1 MQKGSFIW
9 SRVEKQYRS
18 IDKRIDRTWI
28 VILLIAAVILF
39 TLNLGVLPLRDWD
52 EGTIA
57 QVAREL
63 SRAPADE
70 MRWLFPTLGNEPY
83 HNKPPLMH
91 LMIAW
96 AYSLGGV
103 NEWTTRLPGAILTA
117 LSVPFL
123 YSIGREI
130 FHQRICA
137 IYSALVYLTML
148 PVVRHGRL
156 AMLDGAAVCF
166 FMVMLLCVLRSRRDL
181 RYCLGVGIGFALIC
195 LTKSILGILLG
206 AVAMIYLFWDTPR
219 LLTSKYMW
227 MGMFIGAAPVAFW
240 YGAQWWKY
248 QHIFVNKGMMN
259 QSLSRIWSA
268 VEGHS
273 GPPWYYLLEILKY
286 TWPWLIFLPA
296 SLRCAWE
303 NRNLSWAK
311 LVLVWFAV
319 YLIAISVMGTK
330 LPWYVFPIYPSIALA
345 IGAKLG
351 EVENLPILTPLPRFW
366 VVMLS
371 LLALVSAV
379 ASTYYSWSA
388 TPKAELQL
396 IFACLCVTMALAALR
411 AQRGDRQFLKVLLWG
426 TYVSLLLFVKSNY
439 WVWELNEDYA
449 VKPVVQMVAQA
460 NPGVKTVHISST
472 HNRPSLDFYSEGTIK
487 PASPDDLKYYWQH
500 DKKPYFLLDEK
511 TIRNLPLDSV
521 KEIDKQEGWTLV
533 TKNTTSMPLPINKP
547 SQKN

>member
-9 SRVEKQYRS
+9 GSVENKYRN
-18 IDKRIDRTWI
+18 IDKRVDRIWI

-39 TLNLGVLPLRDWD
+39 TINLGMLPLRDWD

-63 SRAPADE
+63 GSGSASD
-70 MRWLFPTLGNEPY
+70 MRWLFPTLGGEPY

-96 AYSLGGV
+96 AYSIGGI

-117 LSVPFL
+117 LTVPFL

-156 AMLDGAAVCF
+156 AMLDGAAVFF

-195 LTKSILGILLG
+195 LTKSILGVLLG
-206 AVAMIYLFWDTPR
+206 AVAMIFLFWDTPR
-219 LLTSKYMW
+219 LLKSKYMW
-227 MGMFIGAAPVAFW
+227 MGIFLGTIPVGFW
-240 YGAQWWKY
+240 YGAQWWHY
-248 QHIFVNKGMMN
+248 GDTFTTQGMIN
-259 QSLSRIWSA
+259 QSLSRIWNS
-268 VEGHS
+268 VEGHN
-273 GPPWYYLLEILKY
+273 GPPWYYLLEICKY

-296 SLRCAWE
+296 SLGFVWQ

-311 LVLVWFAV
+311 LVLVWLCV
-319 YLIAISVMGTK
+319 YLLAISVMGTK

-351 EVENLPILTPLPRFW
+351 EVENLPFLTPLPRLW
-366 VVMLS
+366 LVMLS
-371 LLALVSAV
+371 LLAVISAV
-379 ASTYYSWSA
+379 ASTYFSWNSA
-388 TPKAELQL
+388 PSSELQL
-396 IFACLCVTMALAALR
+396 IFAAFSVTMALAALR
-411 AQRGDRQFLKVLLWG
+411 AQRGDRQFIKVLLWG

-439 WVWELNEDYA
+439 WVWELNEDYP
-449 VKPVVQMVAQA
+449 VKPVVQMVVQA
-460 NPGVKTVHISST
+460 NPGVSPIYISST
-472 HNRPSLDFYSEGTIK
+472 NHRPSLDFYSNGNIK
-487 PASPDDLKYYWQH
+487 TASPDDLKYYWQH
-500 DKKPYFLLDEK
+500 DQKPYFLLDEK
-511 TIRNLPLDSV
+511 NLKTLPLDSV
-521 KEIDKQEGWTLV
+521 DKIDEQQGWTLV
-533 TKNTTSMPLPINKP
+533 TKNTTPAK
-547 SQKN
+547 K

>member
-1 MQKGSFIW
+1 MHKGSSIW
-9 SRVEKQYRS
+9 GRVEKQYRR
-18 IDKRIDRTWI
+18 IDKRIDRIWI
-28 VILLIAAVILF
+28 VILLLAAVLLF
-39 TLNLGVLPLRDWD
+39 TVNLGVLPLRDWD

-57 QVAREL
+57 GVAREL
-63 SRAPADE
+63 GRGSAGE
-70 MRWLFPTLGNEPY
+70 MRWLFPTLGGEPY

-91 LMIAW
+91 LMISW

-156 AMLDGAAVCF
+156 AMLDGAVVCF
-166 FMVMLLCVLRSRRDL
+166 FMIMLLCVLRARRDL

-206 AVAMIYLFWDTPR
+206 AVALIFLFWDTPR
-219 LLTSKYMW
+219 LLSSKYMW
-227 MGMFIGAAPVAFW
+227 MGMFIASLPVAFW

-248 QHIFVNKGMMN
+248 KDIFIDRGMMN
-259 QSLSRIWSA
+259 QSLSRIWSS
-268 VEGHS
+268 VEGND
-273 GPPWYYLLEILKY
+273 GPPWYYLLEICKY

-296 SLRCAWE
+296 SLRSAWD

-311 LVLVWFAV
+311 LVLVWLGV
-319 YLIAISVMGTK
+319 YLIAISIMGTK

-345 IGAKLG
+345 MGAKLG
-351 EVENLPILTPLPRFW
+351 EVENLPLLTPLPRFW

-371 LLALVSAV
+371 LLALISAV
-379 ASTYYSWSA
+379 ASTYYSWNLKPS
-388 TPKAELQL
+388 PELQL
-396 IFACLCVTMALAALR
+396 IFAALSVTMALAALR
-411 AQRGDRQFLKVLLWG
+411 AQRGDRQFIKVLLWG

-460 NPGVKTVHISST
+460 NPESEIVYISST
-472 HNRPSLDFYSEGTIK
+472 HNRPSLNFYSDGTINT
-487 PASPDDLKYYWQH
+487 ASPDDLEYYWQH
-500 DKKPYFLLDEK
+500 DKKPYFLLDAN
-511 TIRNLPLDSV
+511 TLRNLPLDSMEV
-521 KEIDKQEGWTLV
+521 IAEEEGWTLV
-533 TKNTTSMPLPINKP
+533 TKKTAPEQP
-547 SQKN
+547 KN

>member
-1 MQKGSFIW
+1 MQKESFIW
-9 SRVEKQYRS
+9 DRVEKQYRRM
-18 IDKRIDRTWI
+18 DKRIDRIWLVT
-28 VILLIAAVILF
+28 LLVAAVIVF
-39 TLNLGVLPLRDWD
+39 TMHLGDLPLRDWD
-52 EGTIA
+52 EGTVA

-63 SRAPADE
+63 ARAREGE
-70 MRWLFPTLGNEPY
+70 MRWLFPTLGGEPY
-83 HNKPPLMH
+83 HNKPPLIH

-96 AYSLGGV
+96 AYNLGGE

-130 FHQRICA
+130 FPSRICA

-166 FMVMLLCVLRSRRDL
+166 FTIMLLCVLRSRRNL

-240 YGAQWWKY
+240 YGAQWLHY
-248 QHIFVNKGMMN
+248 GHNFVNKGMMN
-259 QSLSRIWSA
+259 QSFSRIWTS
-268 VEGHS
+268 VENHS
-273 GPPWYYLLEILKY
+273 GPPWYYLLEICKY
-286 TWPWLIFLPA
+286 TWPWLIFVPA
-296 SLRCAWE
+296 SLRFTWE

-311 LVLVWFAV
+311 LVLVWLGV

-330 LPWYVFPIYPSIALA
+330 LPWYVFPIYPAIALM

-351 EVENLPILTPLPRFW
+351 QVENLPILTPLPKFW

-371 LLALVSAV
+371 LLALICAV
-379 ASTYYSWSA
+379 ASTYYSWSG
-388 TPKAELQL
+388 TSSPELQL
-396 IFACLCVTMALAALR
+396 IFASLSVTMALAALR
-411 AQRGDRQFLKVLLWG
+411 AQRGDRQFIKVLLWG
-426 TYVSLLLFVKSNY
+426 MYVSLLLFVKSNY
-439 WVWELNEDYA
+439 WVWELNEDYP
-449 VKPVVQMVAQA
+449 VKPVVQMVSQA
-460 NPGVKTVHISST
+460 NLGVKTVYISST

-487 PASPDDLKYYWQH
+487 PASPDNLKYYWQH
-500 DKKPYFLLDEK
+500 DKQPYFLLNENALKDFPSANVRV
-511 TIRNLPLDSV
+511 IA
-521 KEIDKQEGWTLV
+521 KQEGWTLI
-533 TKNTTSMPLPINKP
+533 TK
-547 SQKN
+547 KNAPN

>member
-9 SRVEKQYRS
+9 GFVENKYRS
-18 IDKRIDRTWI
+18 IDKRVDRIWI

-39 TLNLGVLPLRDWD
+39 TINLGVLPLRDWD

-63 SRAPADE
+63 GRGSASD
-70 MRWLFPTLGNEPY
+70 MRWLFPTLGGEPY

-96 AYSLGGV
+96 AYSLGGI

-117 LSVPFL
+117 LTVPFL

-156 AMLDGAAVCF
+156 AMLDGAAVFF

-195 LTKSILGILLG
+195 LTKSILGVLLG
-206 AVAMIYLFWDTPR
+206 AVAMIFLFWDTPR
-219 LLTSKYMW
+219 LLKSKYMW
-227 MGMFIGAAPVAFW
+227 TGIFIGIIPLAFW
-240 YGAQWWKY
+240 YGAQWWNY
-248 QHIFVNKGMMN
+248 GDTFTSKGIMN
-259 QSLSRIWSA
+259 QSLSRIWTS
-268 VEGHS
+268 VEEHD
-273 GPPWYYLLEILKY
+273 GPPWYYLLEICKY

-296 SLRCAWE
+296 SLRFTWE

-311 LVLVWFAV
+311 LVLVWLCV
-319 YLIAISVMGTK
+319 YLLAISVMGTK

-351 EVENLPILTPLPRFW
+351 EVENLPLLTPLPKLW
-366 VVMLS
+366 LVMLS
-371 LLALVSAV
+371 LLAVISAV
-379 ASTYYSWSA
+379 ASTYFSWSS
-388 TPKAELQL
+388 TPSSELQL
-396 IFACLCVTMALAALR
+396 IFAAFSVTMALAALR
-411 AQRGDRQFLKVLLWG
+411 AQRGDRQFIKVILWG
-426 TYVSLLLFVKSNY
+426 TYVSLVLFVKSNY

-449 VKPVVQMVAQA
+449 VKPVVQMVIQA
-460 NPGVKTVHISST
+460 NPGVSPIYISST
-472 HNRPSLDFYSEGTIK
+472 NHRPSLDFYSDGTIK
-487 PASPDDLKYYWQH
+487 TASPDDLKYYWQH
-500 DKKPYFLLDEK
+500 DQKPYFLLDEDALK
-511 TIRNLPLDSV
+511 TLPLDSV
-521 KEIDKQEGWTLV
+521 EEIAKQEGWTLV
-533 TKNTTSMPLPINKP
+533 TKNTTPAK
-547 SQKN
+547 K

>member
-9 SRVEKQYRS
+9 DSVEKQYRRF
-18 IDKRIDRTWI
+18 DKRIDRIWI
-28 VILLIAAVILF
+28 VILLLASILLF
-39 TLNLGVLPLRDWD
+39 TINLGVLPLRDWD
-52 EGTIA
+52 EGTVA

-63 SRAPADE
+63 GRAPASE
-70 MRWLFPTLGNEPY
+70 MRWLFPTLGGEAY

-96 AYSLGGV
+96 TYSIVGV
-103 NEWTTRLPGAILTA
+103 NEWSTRLPGAILTA

-123 YSIGREI
+123 YTIGREI

-166 FMVMLLCVLRSRRDL
+166 FMVMLLCILRSRRDL

-206 AVAMIYLFWDTPR
+206 AVAMIFLFWDTPR
-219 LLTSKYMW
+219 LLRSKYMW
-227 MGMFIGAAPVAFW
+227 MGILIGTAPIAFW
-240 YGAQWWKY
+240 YGAQWWNY
-248 QHIFVNKGMMN
+248 GHIFLNQGIMN
-259 QSLSRIWSA
+259 QSFSRIWTS

-273 GPPWYYLLEILKY
+273 GHPWYYLLEVCKY
-286 TWPWLIFLPA
+286 TWPWLIFLPSA
-296 SLRCAWE
+296 LSSAWQ

-311 LVLVWFAV
+311 LVLVWFGV

-330 LPWYVFPIYPSIALA
+330 LPWYVFPIYPSIALV
-345 IGAKLG
+345 IGGKLG
-351 EVENLPILTPLPRFW
+351 EVENLPLLSPLPRFW

-371 LLALVSAV
+371 ILALISAV
-379 ASTYYSWSA
+379 ASTYYSWNSS
-388 TPKAELQL
+388 PSELQL
-396 IFACLCVTMALAALR
+396 IFAALSVTMALAALR
-411 AQRGDRQFLKVLLWG
+411 AQRSDKQFIKVLLWG

-460 NPGVKTVHISST
+460 NPGVTPIYISST

-487 PASPDDLKYYWQH
+487 PASSDELKYYWQH
-500 DKKPYFLLDEK
+500 DKKPYFLLDENSLK
-511 TIRNLPLDSV
+511 NLPLDSIEV
-521 KEIDKQEGWTLV
+521 IDKQEGWTLV
-533 TKNTTSMPLPINKP
+533 TKKTNPEQNK
-547 SQKN
+547 N

>member
-9 SRVEKQYRS
+9 GFTENKYRS
-18 IDKRIDRTWI
+18 IDKRVDRIWI

-39 TLNLGVLPLRDWD
+39 TINLGMLPLRDWD

-63 SRAPADE
+63 GSGSASD
-70 MRWLFPTLGNEPY
+70 MRWLFPTLGGEPY

-96 AYSLGGV
+96 AYSIGGV

-117 LSVPFL
+117 LTVPFL

-156 AMLDGAAVCF
+156 AMLDGAAVFF

-195 LTKSILGILLG
+195 LTKSILGVLLG
-206 AVAMIYLFWDTPR
+206 AVAMIFLFWDTPR
-219 LLTSKYMW
+219 LLKSKYMW
-227 MGMFIGAAPVAFW
+227 TGIFIGSIPVVFW
-240 YGAQWWKY
+240 YGAQWWHY
-248 QHIFVNKGMMN
+248 GDTFTTQGMMN
-259 QSLSRIWSA
+259 QSLSRIWNS
-268 VEGHS
+268 VEGHK
-273 GPPWYYLLEILKY
+273 GPPWYYLLEICKY
-286 TWPWLIFLPA
+286 TWPSLFFLPA
-296 SLRCAWE
+296 ALRFTWE

-311 LVLVWFAV
+311 LVLVWLCV
-319 YLIAISVMGTK
+319 YLLAISVMGTK

-351 EVENLPILTPLPRFW
+351 EVENLPLLTPLPKFW
-366 VVMLS
+366 LVMLS
-371 LLALVSAV
+371 LLAVISAV
-379 ASTYYSWSA
+379 ASTYFSWSS
-388 TPKAELQL
+388 TPSSELQL
-396 IFACLCVTMALAALR
+396 IFAAFSVTMALAALR
-411 AQRGDRQFLKVLLWG
+411 AQRGDRQFIKVILWG

-439 WVWELNEDYA
+439 WVWELNENYP
-449 VKPVVQMVAQA
+449 VKPVVQMVVQA
-460 NPGVKTVHISST
+460 NTGVSPIYISST
-472 HNRPSLDFYSEGTIK
+472 NHRPSLDFYSNGTIK
-487 PASPDDLKYYWQH
+487 TASPDDLKYYWQH
-500 DKKPYFLLDEK
+500 DQKPYFLLDEDTLK
-511 TIRNLPLDSV
+511 TLPLDSV
-521 KEIDKQEGWTLV
+521 EEIAKQEGWTLV
-533 TKNTTSMPLPINKP
+533 TKSK
-547 SQKN
+547 

>member
-9 SRVEKQYRS
+9 DSVEKQYRRF
-18 IDKRIDRTWI
+18 DKRIDRTWI

-39 TLNLGVLPLRDWD
+39 TINLGVLPLRDWD
-52 EGTIA
+52 EGTVA

-63 SRAPADE
+63 KRAPAGE
-70 MRWLFPTLGNEPY
+70 MRWLFPTLGGQAY
-83 HNKPPLMH
+83 HNKPPLIH
-91 LMIAW
+91 LLIAW
-96 AYSLGGV
+96 AYSIGGV

-137 IYSALVYLTML
+137 VYSALVYLTML

-156 AMLDGAAVCF
+156 AMLDGAAVFF
-166 FMVMLLCVLRSRRDL
+166 FMVMLLCVLRSRRNL

-227 MGMFIGAAPVAFW
+227 IGMLIGAAPVAFW
-240 YGAQWWKY
+240 YGAQLWVYKDSF
-248 QHIFVNKGMMN
+248 INKGIMN
-259 QSLSRIWSA
+259 QSFSRIWSS
-268 VEGHS
+268 VENHS
-273 GPPWYYLLEILKY
+273 GPPWYYLLEICKY

-296 SLRCAWE
+296 SLRFAWE

-311 LVLVWFAV
+311 LVLVWLGV
-319 YLIAISVMGTK
+319 YLIAISLMGTK
-330 LPWYVFPIYPSIALA
+330 LPWYVFPIYPSIALL

-351 EVENLPILTPLPRFW
+351 EVENLPLLTPLPKYW
-366 VVMLS
+366 VGMLS
-371 LLALVSAV
+371 FLAIISAI
-379 ASTYYSWSA
+379 ASTYYSWNIA
-388 TPKAELQL
+388 QNAQLQL
-396 IFACLCVTMALAALR
+396 IFASLSVTMALAALR

-426 TYVSLLLFVKSNY
+426 TYVSLLLFFKSNY

-460 NPGVKTVHISST
+460 NIGVKTVYISST
-472 HNRPSLDFYSEGTIK
+472 HNRPSLDFYSDGTIK
-487 PASPDDLKYYWQH
+487 TASPDNLKYYWQH
-500 DKKPYFLLDEK
+500 DKKPYFLLDKNTLK
-511 TIRNLPLDSV
+511 TLPLNSI
-521 KEIDKQEGWTLV
+521 EIISEAEGWTLV
-533 TKNTTSMPLPINKP
+533 TKKTTPLAK
-547 SQKN
+547 Q

>member
-9 SRVEKQYRS
+9 GSVENKYRN
-18 IDKRIDRTWI
+18 IDKRVDRIWI

-39 TLNLGVLPLRDWD
+39 TINLGMLPLRDWD

-63 SRAPADE
+63 GSGSASD
-70 MRWLFPTLGNEPY
+70 MRWLFPTLGGEPY

-96 AYSLGGV
+96 AYSIGGI

-117 LSVPFL
+117 LTVPFL

-156 AMLDGAAVCF
+156 AMLDGAAVFF

-195 LTKSILGILLG
+195 LTKSILGVLLG
-206 AVAMIYLFWDTPR
+206 AVAMIFLFWDTPR
-219 LLTSKYMW
+219 LLKSKYMW
-227 MGMFIGAAPVAFW
+227 MGIFLGTIPVGFW
-240 YGAQWWKY
+240 YGAQWWHY
-248 QHIFVNKGMMN
+248 GDTFTTQGMIN
-259 QSLSRIWSA
+259 QSLSRIWNS
-268 VEGHS
+268 VEGHN
-273 GPPWYYLLEILKY
+273 GPPWYYLLEICKY

-296 SLRCAWE
+296 SLGFVWQ

-311 LVLVWFAV
+311 LVLVWLCV
-319 YLIAISVMGTK
+319 YLLAISVMGTK

-351 EVENLPILTPLPRFW
+351 EVENLPFLTPLPRLW
-366 VVMLS
+366 LVMLS
-371 LLALVSAV
+371 LLAVISAV
-379 ASTYYSWSA
+379 ASTYFSWNSA
-388 TPKAELQL
+388 PSSELQL
-396 IFACLCVTMALAALR
+396 IFAAFSVTMALAALR
-411 AQRGDRQFLKVLLWG
+411 AQRGDRQFIKVLLWG

-439 WVWELNEDYA
+439 WVWELNEDYP
-449 VKPVVQMVAQA
+449 VKPVVQMVVQA
-460 NPGVKTVHISST
+460 NPGVSPIYISST
-472 HNRPSLDFYSEGTIK
+472 NHRPSLFFYSNGTIK
-487 PASPDDLKYYWQH
+487 TASPDDLKYYWQH
-500 DKKPYFLLDEK
+500 DQKPYFLLDEK
-511 TIRNLPLDSV
+511 NLKTLPLDSV
-521 KEIDKQEGWTLV
+521 DKIDEQQGWTLV
-533 TKNTTSMPLPINKP
+533 TKNTTPAK
-547 SQKN
+547 K

>member
-9 SRVEKQYRS
+9 GRVDKQYGRM
-18 IDKRIDRTWI
+18 DKRIDRIWI
-28 VILLIAAVILF
+28 VILLIASVLLF
-39 TLNLGVLPLRDWD
+39 TINLGVLSLRDWD
-52 EGTIA
+52 EGTVA

-63 SRAPADE
+63 ARAPASE
-70 MRWLFPTLGNEPY
+70 MRWLFPTLGGEPY
-83 HNKPPLMH
+83 LNKPPLIH
-91 LMIAW
+91 LAIAL

-117 LSVPFL
+117 ISVPFL

-130 FHQRICA
+130 FHQRIYA

-181 RYCLGVGIGFALIC
+181 RYCLGIGIGFALIC

-206 AVAMIYLFWDTPR
+206 AVAMIFLFWDTPR

-248 QHIFVNKGMMN
+248 GDIFVNTGMMN
-259 QSLSRIWSA
+259 QSLSRIWRS
-268 VEGHS
+268 VEGNQ
-273 GPPWYYLLEILKY
+273 GPPWYYVLEICKY
-286 TWPWLIFLPA
+286 TWPWLIFVPSAL
-296 SLRCAWE
+296 SSAWQ

-311 LVLVWFAV
+311 LILVWFGV

-371 LLALVSAV
+371 LLAVISAI

-388 TPKAELQL
+388 MPSSELQL
-396 IFACLCVTMALAALR
+396 IFAALSVTMALAALR
-411 AQRGDRQFLKVLLWG
+411 AQRGDRQFVKVLLWG

-439 WVWELNEDYA
+439 WVWELNEDYP

-460 NPGVKTVHISST
+460 NPGVTPIYISST

-487 PASPDDLKYYWQH
+487 PASPDDLKYFWQH
-500 DKKPYFLLDEK
+500 DRKPYFLLDENTLK
-511 TIRNLPLDSV
+511 NLQLDSV
-521 KEIDKQEGWTLV
+521 EVIDVEAGWTLV
-533 TKNTTSMPLPINKP
+533 TKNTNP
-547 SQKN
+547 

>member
-9 SRVEKQYRS
+9 DRVEKQYRR

-28 VILLIAAVILF
+28 VILLIAAVLLF

-63 SRAPADE
+63 KDAPASE
-70 MRWLFPTLGNEPY
+70 MRWLFPTLGGEPY

-91 LMIAW
+91 LTIAW

-130 FHQRICA
+130 FHRRICA

-156 AMLDGAAVCF
+156 AMLDGAAVFF
-166 FMVMLLCVLRSRRDL
+166 FMVMLLCVLRSRRNL

-195 LTKSILGILLG
+195 LTKSILGLLLG
-206 AVAMIYLFWDTPR
+206 AVALIYLFWDTPR
-219 LLTSKYMW
+219 LLNSKYMW
-227 MGMFIGAAPVAFW
+227 MGMLIGAAPVAFW
-240 YGAQWWKY
+240 YGAQWWVY
-248 QHIFVNKGMMN
+248 RDSFINQGMMN
-259 QSLSRIWSA
+259 QSFSRIWTS

-273 GPPWYYLLEILKY
+273 GPPWYYVLEICKY
-286 TWPWLIFLPA
+286 TWPWLIFVPA
-296 SLRCAWE
+296 SLRFAWE
-303 NRNLSWAK
+303 SRNLSWAK
-311 LVLVWFAV
+311 LVLVWCGV

-351 EVENLPILTPLPRFW
+351 EVENLPLLTPFPRFW

-371 LLALVSAV
+371 LLAVISAV
-379 ASTYYSWSA
+379 GSTYYSWSP
-388 TPKAELQL
+388 TPSADLQL
-396 IFACLCVTMALAALR
+396 IFASLSVTMAIAALR
-411 AQRGDRQFLKVLLWG
+411 AQRGDRQFIKVLLWG

-449 VKPVVQMVAQA
+449 VKPVVQMVARA
-460 NPGVKTVHISST
+460 NPGVKTIYISSIG
-472 HNRPSLDFYSEGTIK
+472 NRPSLDFYSEGTIK
-487 PASPDDLKYYWQH
+487 RASPDELKYYWQT
-500 DKKPYFLLDEK
+500 DKKPYFLLDEETFK
-511 TIRNLPLDSV
+511 NLPLDS
-521 KEIDKQEGWTLV
+521 KEIIAKEEGWIFV
-533 TKNTTSMPLPINKP
+533 TKNSTSG
-547 SQKN
+547 QGKNQP

>member
-9 SRVEKQYRS
+9 GSVEKQYRRF
-18 IDKRIDRTWI
+18 DKRIDRIWI
-28 VILLIAAVILF
+28 VILLIAAVLLF
-39 TLNLGVLPLRDWD
+39 TLNLGALPLRDWD

-63 SRAPADE
+63 GNAPASE
-70 MRWLFPTLGNEPY
+70 MRWLFPTLGGEPY

-91 LMIAW
+91 LTIAW
-96 AYSLGGV
+96 SYSMFGV

-123 YSIGREI
+123 YTIGREI
-130 FHQRICA
+130 FYQRICA

-219 LLTSKYMW
+219 LLHSKYMW
-227 MGMFIGAAPVAFW
+227 MGMFIGAAPVALW
-240 YGAQWWKY
+240 YGAQWWNY
-248 QHIFVNKGMMN
+248 GDIFIRKGMIN
-259 QSLSRIWSA
+259 QSFSRIWSS

-273 GPPWYYLLEILKY
+273 GPPWYYLLEICEY
-286 TWPWLIFLPA
+286 TWPWLIFLPSA
-296 SLRCAWE
+296 LSLTWK

-311 LVLVWFAV
+311 LVLVWFGV

-345 IGAKLG
+345 IGAKFG
-351 EVENLPILTPLPRFW
+351 EVENLPSLFPFPRFW

-371 LLALVSAV
+371 LCALVSAI
-379 ASTYYSWSA
+379 ASTYYSWS
-388 TPKAELQL
+388 TSPSVELQL
-396 IFACLCVTMALAALR
+396 IFAALSVTMALAALK
-411 AQRGDRQFLKVLLWG
+411 AQRSDKQFLKVLLWG
-426 TYVSLLLFVKSNY
+426 TYVSLLLFVKSDY
-439 WVWELNEDYA
+439 WVWELNEDYP
-449 VKPVVQMVAQA
+449 VKPVVQMVARA
-460 NPGVKTVHISST
+460 NPESKTVYISST
-472 HNRPSLDFYSEGTIK
+472 HNRPSLVFYSEGRIK
-487 PASPDDLKYYWQH
+487 PASTDELKHYWYYY
-500 DKKPYFLLDEK
+500 KKPYFLLDEK
-511 TIRNLPLDSV
+511 TLRNLQLDS
-521 KEIDKQEGWTLV
+521 KEVIEEEEGWTLV
-533 TKNTTSMPLPINKP
+533 TRKTTPKQNQPKQN
-547 SQKN
+547 QN

>member
-9 SRVEKQYRS
+9 GRVENQYPRLE
-18 IDKRIDRTWI
+18 KRIDRTWI

-39 TLNLGVLPLRDWD
+39 TINLGVLPLRDWD

-63 SRAPADE
+63 GRAPSEE
-70 MRWLFPTLGNEPY
+70 MPWLFPTLGGEPY
-83 HNKPPLMH
+83 HNKPPFMH
-91 LMIAW
+91 LMISW

-166 FMVMLLCVLRSRRDL
+166 FMLMLLCLLRSRRNL
-181 RYCLGVGIGFALIC
+181 RYCLGVGIGFGLIC
-195 LTKSILGILLG
+195 LTKSILGVLLA
-206 AVAMIYLFWDTPR
+206 AVGMIYLFWDTPR
-219 LLTSKYMW
+219 LLTNKYMW
-227 MGMFIGAAPVAFW
+227 IGMFIGAVPVAFW
-240 YGAQWWKY
+240 YGAQWFKY
-248 QHIFVNKGMMN
+248 GDIFINQGMMN
-259 QSLSRIWSA
+259 QSLSRIWTS
-268 VEGHS
+268 VEANS
-273 GPPWYYLLEILKY
+273 GPPWYYVLEVCKY
-286 TWPWLIFLPA
+286 TWPWLIFLP
-296 SLRCAWE
+296 SGLSSAWQ

-311 LVLVWFAV
+311 LVLVWFGV

-351 EVENLPILTPLPRFW
+351 EVENLPKFTPFPRFW

-371 LLALVSAV
+371 FLAVITAI
-379 ASTYYSWSA
+379 ASTYYSLSA
-388 TPKAELQL
+388 TPSSELQL
-396 IFACLCVTMALAALR
+396 IFAALSVTMALSALK
-411 AQRGDRQFLKVLLWG
+411 AQRTDKQFLKVLLWG

-439 WVWELNEDYA
+439 WIWELNEDYP
-449 VKPVVQMVAQA
+449 VKPVVEMVARA
-460 NPGVKTVHISST
+460 NPGVTPIYISST

-487 PASPDDLKYYWQH
+487 TASENELKHYWKY
-500 DKKPYFLLDEK
+500 DKIPYFLLDENTLK
-511 TIRNLPLDSV
+511 NLRLDSV
-521 KEIDKQEGWTLV
+521 KVIDKQEGWTLV
-533 TKNTTSMPLPINKP
+533 TRDTKP
-547 SQKN
+547 

>member
-1 MQKGSFIW
+1 MQKESFIW
-9 SRVEKQYRS
+9 DRVEKQYRRM
-18 IDKRIDRTWI
+18 DKRIDRIWI

-39 TLNLGVLPLRDWD
+39 TIHLGDLPLRDWD
-52 EGTIA
+52 EGTVA

-63 SRAPADE
+63 GRAPSGE
-70 MRWLFPTLGNEPY
+70 MRWLFPTLGGEPY
-83 HNKPPLMH
+83 HNKPPLIH

-117 LSVPFL
+117 VSVPFL

-130 FHQRICA
+130 FPCRISA
-137 IYSALVYLTML
+137 VYSALVYLTML

-166 FMVMLLCVLRSRRDL
+166 FTIMLLCVLRSRRNL

-206 AVAMIYLFWDTPR
+206 VVAMIYLLWDTPR

-240 YGAQWWKY
+240 YGAQWLHY
-248 QHIFVNKGMMN
+248 GQNFVNKGMIN
-259 QSLSRIWSA
+259 QSFSRIWTS
-268 VEGHS
+268 VENHS
-273 GPPWYYLLEILKY
+273 GPPWYYLLEICKY
-286 TWPWLIFLPA
+286 TWPWLIFVPA
-296 SLRCAWE
+296 SLRFTWE

-311 LVLVWFAV
+311 LVLVWLCV

-330 LPWYVFPIYPSIALA
+330 LPWYVFPIYPAIALML
-345 IGAKLG
+345 GAKLG
-351 EVENLPILTPLPRFW
+351 QVENLPILTPLPKFW
-366 VVMLS
+366 IVMLS
-371 LLALVSAV
+371 FLALVCAV
-379 ASTYYSWSA
+379 GSTYYSWGG
-388 TPKAELQL
+388 THRPELQL
-396 IFACLCVTMALAALR
+396 IFASLSVTMALSALR

-460 NPGVKTVHISST
+460 NLGAKTVYISSP
-472 HNRPSLDFYSEGTIK
+472 HNRPSLEFYSDGTIK
-487 PASPDDLKYYWQH
+487 PAPPDDLKYYWQH
-500 DKKPYFLLDEK
+500 DKQPYFLLDDSALKDFPPEK
-511 TIRNLPLDSV
+511 LQVIA
-521 KEIDKQEGWTLV
+521 KQEGWTLI
-533 TKNTTSMPLPINKP
+533 TKKSP
-547 SQKN
+547 SN

>member
-9 SRVEKQYRS
+9 GRVDKQYGRM
-18 IDKRIDRTWI
+18 DKRIDRIWI
-28 VILLIAAVILF
+28 VILLIASVLLF
-39 TLNLGVLPLRDWD
+39 TINLGVLSLRDWD
-52 EGTIA
+52 EGTVA

-63 SRAPADE
+63 ARAPASE
-70 MRWLFPTLGNEPY
+70 MRWLFPTLGGEPY
-83 HNKPPLMH
+83 LNKPPLIH
-91 LMIAW
+91 LAIAL

-117 LSVPFL
+117 ISVPFL

-130 FHQRICA
+130 FHQRIYA

-181 RYCLGVGIGFALIC
+181 RYCLGIGIGFALIC

-206 AVAMIYLFWDTPR
+206 AVAMIFLFWDTPR

-248 QHIFVNKGMMN
+248 GDIFVNTGMMN
-259 QSLSRIWSA
+259 QSLSRIWSS
-268 VEGHS
+268 VEGNQ
-273 GPPWYYLLEILKY
+273 GPPWYYVLEICKY
-286 TWPWLIFLPA
+286 TWPWLIFVPSAL
-296 SLRCAWE
+296 SSAWQ

-311 LVLVWFAV
+311 LILVWFGV

-371 LLALVSAV
+371 LLAVISAI

-388 TPKAELQL
+388 MPSSELQL
-396 IFACLCVTMALAALR
+396 IFAALSVTMALAALR
-411 AQRGDRQFLKVLLWG
+411 AQRGDRQFVKVLLWG

-439 WVWELNEDYA
+439 WVWELNEDYP

-460 NPGVKTVHISST
+460 NPGVTPIYISST

-487 PASPDDLKYYWQH
+487 PASPDDLKYFWQH
-500 DKKPYFLLDEK
+500 DRKPYFLLDENTLK
-511 TIRNLPLDSV
+511 NLQLDSV
-521 KEIDKQEGWTLV
+521 EVIDVEAGWTLV
-533 TKNTTSMPLPINKP
+533 TKNTNP
-547 SQKN
+547 

>member
-1 MQKGSFIW
+1 MQKESFIW
-9 SRVEKQYRS
+9 DRVEKQYRRM
-18 IDKRIDRTWI
+18 DKRIDRIWI
-28 VILLIAAVILF
+28 VILLVAAVILF
-39 TLNLGVLPLRDWD
+39 TISLGELPLRDWD
-52 EGTIA
+52 EGTVA

-63 SRAPADE
+63 GRAPTGE
-70 MRWLFPTLGNEPY
+70 MRWLFPTLGGEPY
-83 HNKPPLMH
+83 HNKPPLIH

-130 FHQRICA
+130 FPCRICA
-137 IYSALVYLTML
+137 VYSALVYLTML

-166 FMVMLLCVLRSRRDL
+166 FTIMLLCVLRSRRDL

-240 YGAQWWKY
+240 YGAQWLHY
-248 QHIFVNKGMMN
+248 GHNFVNKGMIN
-259 QSLSRIWSA
+259 QSFSRIWTS
-268 VEGHS
+268 VENHS
-273 GPPWYYLLEILKY
+273 GPPWYYLLEICKY
-286 TWPWLIFLPA
+286 TWPWLIFVPA
-296 SLRCAWE
+296 SLRFTWE

-311 LVLVWFAV
+311 LVLVWLSV

-330 LPWYVFPIYPSIALA
+330 LPWYVFPIYPAIALM
-345 IGAKLG
+345 IGAKFG
-351 EVENLPILTPLPRFW
+351 QVENLPILTPLPKFW

-371 LLALVSAV
+371 FLALISAV
-379 ASTYYSWSA
+379 GSTYYSWGG
-388 TPKAELQL
+388 TPEPQLQL
-396 IFACLCVTMALAALR
+396 IFASLSVTMALSALR

-439 WVWELNEDYA
+439 WVWELNEDYP

-460 NPGVKTVHISST
+460 NLGVKTVYISSP

-487 PASPDDLKYYWQH
+487 PASPDNLKYYWQH
-500 DKKPYFLLDEK
+500 DKPPYFLLDENALK
-511 TIRNLPLDSV
+511 DFPPDSV
-521 KEIDKQEGWTLV
+521 RVIAKQEGWTLV
-533 TKNTTSMPLPINKP
+533 TKKSP
-547 SQKN
+547 SN

>member
-9 SRVEKQYRS
+9 GSIENKYRS
-18 IDKRIDRTWI
+18 IDKRVDRIWV

-39 TLNLGVLPLRDWD
+39 TINLGVLPLRDWD

-63 SRAPADE
+63 GNSSASD
-70 MRWLFPTLGNEPY
+70 MRWLFPTLGGEPY

-117 LSVPFL
+117 LTVPFL

-156 AMLDGAAVCF
+156 AMLDGAAVFF
-166 FMVMLLCVLRSRRDL
+166 FMAMLLCLLRSRRDL

-195 LTKSILGILLG
+195 LTKSILGVLLG
-206 AVAMIYLFWDTPR
+206 AVAMIFLFWDTPR
-219 LLTSKYMW
+219 LLSSKYMW
-227 MGMFIGAAPVAFW
+227 TGIFIGIIPAGFW
-240 YGAQWWKY
+240 YGAQWWNY
-248 QHIFVNKGMMN
+248 GDTFTSKGLMN
-259 QSLSRIWSA
+259 QSLSRIWTS
-268 VEGHS
+268 VEGHH
-273 GPPWYYLLEILKY
+273 GHPWYYLLEICKY

-296 SLRCAWE
+296 SLRFTWE

-311 LVLVWFAV
+311 LVLVWLCV

-351 EVENLPILTPLPRFW
+351 EVENLPLLTPLPKFW
-366 VVMLS
+366 LVMLS
-371 LLALVSAV
+371 LLAVISAA
-379 ASTYYSWSA
+379 ASTYFSWNS
-388 TPKAELQL
+388 TPSSELQM
-396 IFACLCVTMALAALR
+396 IFAAFSVTMALAALR
-411 AQRGDRQFLKVLLWG
+411 AQRGDRQFIKVLLWG

-439 WVWELNEDYA
+439 WVWELNEDYP
-449 VKPVVQMVAQA
+449 VKPVVQMVIQA
-460 NPGVKTVHISST
+460 NPGVSPVYISSPN
-472 HNRPSLDFYSEGTIK
+472 HRPSLDFYSDRTIK
-487 PASPDDLKYYWQH
+487 TASPDDLKYYWQH
-500 DKKPYFLLDEK
+500 DKKPYFLLDEDTLK
-511 TIRNLPLDSV
+511 TLPLDSL
-521 KEIDKQEGWTLV
+521 EQIAKQEGWTLV
-533 TKNTTSMPLPINKP
+533 TKSNTST
-547 SQKN
+547 KN

>member
-9 SRVEKQYRS
+9 DRVEKQYRRM
-18 IDKRIDRTWI
+18 DRRIDRIWI
-28 VILLIAAVILF
+28 VILTIAAVILF
-39 TLNLGVLPLRDWD
+39 TIHLGELPLRDWD
-52 EGTIA
+52 EGTVA

-63 SRAPADE
+63 GRARAGE
-70 MRWLFPTLGNEPY
+70 MRWLFPTLGGEPY
-83 HNKPPLMH
+83 HNKPPLIH

-96 AYSLGGV
+96 AYSIGGV

-130 FHQRICA
+130 FKGRICA
-137 IYSALVYLTML
+137 VYSALVYLTML

-166 FMVMLLCVLRSRRDL
+166 FTIMLLCVLRSRRNL

-206 AVAMIYLFWDTPR
+206 CVALIYLFWDTPR
-219 LLTSKYMW
+219 LLSSKYMW
-227 MGMFIGAAPVAFW
+227 MGMLIGAAPVAFW
-240 YGAQWWKY
+240 YGAQWLHY
-248 QHIFVNKGMMN
+248 GHDFVNKGMMN
-259 QSLSRIWSA
+259 QSFGRIWSS

-273 GPPWYYLLEILKY
+273 GPPWYYLLEICKY
-286 TWPWLIFLPA
+286 NWPWLIFVPA
-296 SLRCAWE
+296 SLRFAWE

-311 LVLVWFAV
+311 LVLVWFGV
-319 YLIAISVMGTK
+319 YLITISIMGTK

-351 EVENLPILTPLPRFW
+351 EVENLPLLKPLPKFW
-366 VVMLS
+366 IVMLS
-371 LLALVSAV
+371 ILALATVV
-379 ASTYYSWSA
+379 ASTYFSSIP
-388 TPKAELQL
+388 TPAPELQL
-396 IFACLCVTMALAALR
+396 IFATLSVTMALAALR

-439 WVWELNEDYA
+439 WVWELNEDYP

-460 NPGVKTVHISST
+460 NLAKNTVVYISST
-472 HNRPSLDFYSEGTIK
+472 NHRPSLDFYSEGTIK
-487 PASPDDLKYYWQH
+487 PASPDNLKYYWKH
-500 DKKPYFLLDEK
+500 DKNPYFLLDEK
-511 TIRNLPLDSV
+511 ALRDFPSGSLQT
-521 KEIDKQEGWTLV
+521 IDKQGKWTLV
-533 TKNTTSMPLPINKP
+533 TKNTAPRAKE
-547 SQKN
+547 